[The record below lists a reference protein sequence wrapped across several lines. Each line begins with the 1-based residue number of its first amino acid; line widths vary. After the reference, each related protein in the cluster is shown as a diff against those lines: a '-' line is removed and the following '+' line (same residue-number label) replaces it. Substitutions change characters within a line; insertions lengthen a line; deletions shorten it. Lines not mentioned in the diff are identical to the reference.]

1 MLSGLLSTTKSTLA
15 PLLAELDEDVR
26 AEIEQSRVRLADR
39 LRAAGET
46 AGYRIRNALEGL
58 GMRWPATFD
67 AAQFEAQYLPLFDAL
82 QTAFHDADALVHD
95 WTQIGPSLTRQAAD
109 LAARIVNEH
118 PVFTQ
123 GAVEPLRRYATLV
136 AEAPCYAAAIPG
148 LRDTIARLRSQWAR
162 TQPTA
167 SRNCQVYL
175 GYVLARKQVTLT
187 DVAQR
192 AAEAVSGLDQFVAA
206 IDATARAF
214 ESRYGVKIPGVTV
227 DRTTYT
233 IVPAK
238 EA

>member
-1 MLSGLLSTTKSTLA
+1 MLGIRTTPTTAIAS
-15 PLLAELDEDVR
+15 LLAELDEDVR

-46 AGYRIRNALEGL
+46 TGYRIRNALEGL

-67 AAQFEAQYLPLFDAL
+67 TAQFEAQYLPLFDAL

-148 LRDTIARLRSQWAR
+148 LRDTIARLLSQWAR

-187 DVAQR
+187 EVAAR
-192 AAEAVSGLDQFVAA
+192 AAEAVSGRDQFVAS
-206 IDATARAF
+206 IEATARAF
-214 ESRYGVKIPGVTV
+214 ASRYGITVKPVVV
-227 DRTTYT
+227 DRVTFTITT
-233 IVPAK
+233 AK
-238 EA
+238 EV